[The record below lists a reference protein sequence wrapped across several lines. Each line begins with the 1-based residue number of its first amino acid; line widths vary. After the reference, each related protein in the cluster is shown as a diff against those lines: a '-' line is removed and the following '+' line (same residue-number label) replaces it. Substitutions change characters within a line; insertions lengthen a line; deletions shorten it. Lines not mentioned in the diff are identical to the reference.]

1 MTEQQPKPY
10 VNIFFTCLL
19 IISLL
24 AVGHSCISSKKAP
37 LEFPEAMLPEV
48 KADYQKVCERGYA
61 LYKLSCAKCHSSK
74 KWGREVIPDFKEEQL
89 TGYALRISNARHES
103 NLPDSLVSELDLADI
118 MMFLRY
124 KKKNR

>member
-1 MTEQQPKPY
+1 MKILLQS
-10 VNIFFTCLL
+10 LL
-19 IISLL
+19 IPGLL
-24 AVGHSCISSKKAP
+24 AICYSCASSKKAP

-74 KWGREVIPDFKEEQL
+74 KLGREVIPDFKEEQL
-89 TGYALRISNARHES
+89 TGYTLRISNARHES

>member
-1 MTEQQPKPY
+1 M
-10 VNIFFTCLL
+10 L
-19 IISLL
+19 SLL
-24 AVGHSCISSKKAP
+24 VFALTVIGHSCISSKKAP

-48 KADYQKVCERGYA
+48 KADYQKVCEKGYA
-61 LYKLSCAKCHSSK
+61 LYKLSCAKCHTTK
-74 KWGREVIPDFKEEQL
+74 KWGREIVPDFKEEQL
-89 TGYALRISNARHES
+89 IGYALRMSNARHEN